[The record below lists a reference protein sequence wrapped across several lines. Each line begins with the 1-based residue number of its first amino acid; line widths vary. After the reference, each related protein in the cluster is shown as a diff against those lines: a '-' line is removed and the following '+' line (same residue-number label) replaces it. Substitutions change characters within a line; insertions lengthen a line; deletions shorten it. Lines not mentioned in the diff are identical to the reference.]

1 MIMQITNLRNEGRT
15 LSQDDCYNGL
25 GGEIWNCE
33 SGGESDKWGWYFRLV
48 KRCDDWDEVC

>member
-15 LSQDDCYNGL
+15 LSQDECYNGL

-33 SGGESDKWGWYFRLV
+33 SGGESDKWGWYFRLI
-48 KRCDDWDEVC
+48 KRHDNYNEVC